1 MSEESTLSLSH
12 KLSPEIQN
20 KLQQLA
26 GKSGTIKS
34 ELPKTNNTKVKVD
47 NNKTNRPNKFKPN
60 QEKLEK
66 KHKAIELHKQ
76 QKEQAITFYKQH
88 FSYFSKLYPNCFSET
103 PKPLAI
109 GIDKVILA
117 EEVKKPEEAR
127 ISQKVLRRFLAK
139 YTRSVAYKEAMQS
152 GSARIN
158 LQGEEVEKVSPEHVE
173 IARKSLEEWR
183 NKRAI
188 KQNDKQPSQKQREKV
203 TNPS

>member
-1 MSEESTLSLSH
+1 MSEESTLSLGN

-34 ELPKTNNTKVKVD
+34 ELPKTDNTKVKVD

-88 FSYFSKLYPNCFSET
+88 FSYFSALYPNCFNET

-109 GIDKVILA
+109 GIDKAIIA
-117 EEVKKPEEAR
+117 EEAKKTEEEQ
-127 ISQKVLRRFLAK
+127 ITQKVVRHFLAK

-152 GSARIN
+152 AGSARIN
-158 LQGEEVEKVSPEHVE
+158 LQGEAVENVTPEHAE
-173 IARKSLEEWR
+173 IARKSLEDWK
-183 NKRAI
+183 NKKAARENN
-188 KQNDKQPSQKQREKV
+188 KQKPRK
-203 TNPS
+203 

>member
-1 MSEESTLSLSH
+1 MSEESTLSLGN

-34 ELPKTNNTKVKVD
+34 ELPKTDNTKVKVD
-47 NNKTNRPNKFKPN
+47 NNKTNRPNKSKLS

-66 KHKAIELHKQ
+66 NCKTIELHKQ

-88 FSYFSKLYPNCFSET
+88 FSYFSKLYPNCFNET

-109 GIDKVILA
+109 GIDKAIIA
-117 EEVKKPEEAR
+117 EEAKKPEEKQ
-127 ISQKVLRRFLAK
+127 ITQKVVRSFLAK

-152 GSARIN
+152 AGSNRIN
-158 LQGEEVEKVSPEHVE
+158 LQGEEVENVTPEHAE
-173 IARKSLEEWR
+173 IARKSLKEWQ
-183 NKRAI
+183 NKKAARENN
-188 KQNDKQPSQKQREKV
+188 KQKPWK
-203 TNPS
+203 

>member
-1 MSEESTLSLSH
+1 MSEESTLSLGN

-34 ELPKTNNTKVKVD
+34 ELPKTDNTKVKVD

-66 KHKAIELHKQ
+66 NYKATELHKQ

-88 FSYFSKLYPNCFSET
+88 FSYFSTLYPNCFNEI
-103 PKPLAI
+103 PKPLVI
-109 GIDKVILA
+109 GIDKAIIA
-117 EEVKKPEEAR
+117 EEAKKPEEEQ
-127 ISQKVLRRFLAK
+127 ITQKVVRRFLAK

-152 GSARIN
+152 AGSTRIN
-158 LQGEEVEKVSPEHVE
+158 LQGEVVENVTPEHAE
-173 IARKSLEEWR
+173 IARTSLEDWK
-183 NKRAI
+183 NKKVARENN
-188 KQNDKQPSQKQREKV
+188 KQKPRK
-203 TNPS
+203 

>member
-34 ELPKTNNTKVKVD
+34 ELPKTDNTKVKVD

-88 FSYFSKLYPNCFSET
+88 FYYFSTLYPNCFNET

-109 GIDKVILA
+109 GIDKAIIA
-117 EEVKKPEEAR
+117 EEAKKTEEEQ
-127 ISQKVLRRFLAK
+127 ITQKVVRHFLAK
-139 YTRSVAYKEAMQS
+139 YTRSVAYKQAMQS
-152 GSARIN
+152 ADSARIN
-158 LQGEEVEKVSPEHVE
+158 LQGEAVENVTPEHAE
-173 IARKSLEEWR
+173 IARKSLEDWK
-183 NKRAI
+183 NKKAARENN
-188 KQNDKQPSQKQREKV
+188 KQKPRK
-203 TNPS
+203 

>member
-1 MSEESTLSLSH
+1 MSEESTLSLGN

-66 KHKAIELHKQ
+66 NCKTIELHKQ

-88 FSYFSKLYPNCFSET
+88 FSYFSTLYPNCFNET

-109 GIDKVILA
+109 GIDKAIIA
-117 EEVKKPEEAR
+117 EEAKKPEEEQ
-127 ISQKVLRRFLAK
+127 ITQKVVRHFLAK

-152 GSARIN
+152 AGSARIN
-158 LQGEEVEKVSPEHVE
+158 LQGEEVEKVTPEHAE
-173 IARKSLEEWR
+173 IARKSLEDWK
-183 NKRAI
+183 NKKAV
-188 KQNDKQPSQKQREKV
+188 RENNK
-203 TNPS
+203 

>member
-26 GKSGTIKS
+26 GKPDPTKS
-34 ELPKTNNTKVKVD
+34 ELPKIDNTNTKVD
-47 NNKTNRPNKFKPN
+47 NNKTNRPNKSKLS
-60 QEKLEK
+60 QEELEK

-88 FSYFSKLYPNCFSET
+88 FSYFSKLYPNCFNET

-109 GIDKVILA
+109 GIDKAIVA
-117 EEVKKPEEAR
+117 GEATKPEEER
-127 ISQKVLRRFLAK
+127 INQKVVRRFLAK

-152 GSARIN
+152 AGSARIN
-158 LQGEEVEKVSPEHVE
+158 LQGEEVEKVAPEHAE
-173 IARKSLEEWR
+173 IARKSLEEWQNR
-183 NKRAI
+183 KAARQNNK
-188 KQNDKQPSQKQREKV
+188 QKSRK
-203 TNPS
+203 

>member
-1 MSEESTLSLSH
+1 MSEESTLSLGS

-34 ELPKTNNTKVKVD
+34 ELPKTDNTKVKVD

-60 QEKLEK
+60 QEKSEK

-88 FSYFSKLYPNCFSET
+88 FSYFSALYPNCFNET

-109 GIDKVILA
+109 GIDKAIIA
-117 EEVKKPEEAR
+117 EEVKKPEDER
-127 ISQKVLRRFLAK
+127 LTKEVVRRFLAK

-152 GSARIN
+152 AGSARIN
-158 LQGEEVEKVSPEHVE
+158 LQGEAVENVTPEHAE
-173 IARKSLEEWR
+173 IARKSLEDWK
-183 NKRAI
+183 NKKAARENN
-188 KQNDKQPSQKQREKV
+188 KQKPRK
-203 TNPS
+203 

>member
-1 MSEESTLSLSH
+1 MSEESTLSLGN
-12 KLSPEIQN
+12 KLSPEIRN

-66 KHKAIELHKQ
+66 NCKTIELHKQ
-76 QKEQAITFYKQH
+76 QKEQAIIFYKQH
-88 FSYFSKLYPNCFSET
+88 FSYFSTLYPNCFNET

-109 GIDKVILA
+109 GIDKAIIA
-117 EEVKKPEEAR
+117 EEAKKPEEDQ
-127 ISQKVLRRFLAK
+127 ITQKVVRRFLAK

-152 GSARIN
+152 AGSARIN
-158 LQGEEVEKVSPEHVE
+158 LQGEVVENVTPEHAE
-173 IARKSLEEWR
+173 IARKSLEEWQ
-183 NKRAI
+183 NKKAARENN
-188 KQNDKQPSQKQREKV
+188 KQKPWK
-203 TNPS
+203 